1 MERGDPMIE
10 DKPKKIQVPY
20 YVYNWGPCL
29 VRIKITE
36 KFQRELLKEAYASRK
51 ETLSMNTKLAGIIK
65 EEFSYRNPD
74 LFLPYFKDIFSLY
87 WHAYTNFSNRTDMKK
102 QKPPKYVLRALW
114 VNFQNQNEFNPP
126 HDHSDALS
134 FVIYLQ
140 IPDELKKEN
149 KSYIGKSAG
158 PGGIQFLY
166 GTGADRKYI
175 TYQSHVPEERDMF
188 IFPASL
194 SHWVAPFKSNCTR
207 ISVSGNI
214 ADSVPINTLPEN
226 VQFSQAPG
234 QDAAKPVVKDKPHGS
249 KR

>member
-1 MERGDPMIE
+1 MIK
-10 DKPKKIQVPY
+10 DKPKQIQVPY

-29 VRIKITE
+29 VRIKISE
-36 KFQRELLKEAYASRK
+36 KFHQDLLKEAYASRK
-51 ETLSMNTKLAGIIK
+51 EALSMNTKLAGIIK
-65 EEFSYRNPD
+65 EEYSYRNPD

-87 WHAYTNFSNRTDMKK
+87 WHAYTNFSNRKETKK
-102 QKPPKYVLRALW
+102 RKPPKYLLRALW
-114 VNFQNQNEFNPP
+114 VNFQNKNEFNPP

-149 KSYIGKSAG
+149 KAYIGKSAG
-158 PGGIQFLY
+158 PGGVQFLY
-166 GTGADRKYI
+166 GPGADRKYI
-175 TYQSHVPEERDMF
+175 TYQSHFPEERDML

-194 SHWVAPFKSNCTR
+194 SHWVAPFQSDGTR

-214 ADSVPINTLPEN
+214 AESVPLSALPEEAR
-226 VQFSQAPG
+226 FAQAEG
-234 QDAAKPVVKDKPHGS
+234 QDAAKPIIMSKPDGS